1 MYRRR
6 ECYFRSWGQRGEADW
21 GHGCY
26 DFSRV
31 HRRVVGRG
39 RCAVALVVAKDRTV
53 RTAGLGRHRIGV
65 AVGIAAVAVVM
76 REPAVELGEL
86 QSVAARHTAQLVIR
100 VSTISIQ
107 DRDVRINGVYSLG
120 LRL

>member
-39 RCAVALVVAKDRTV
+39 RCAVALVVAKDRIV
-53 RTAGLGRHRIGV
+53 RTAGLGQQRIGV
-65 AVGIAAVAVVM
+65 AVRTAEVAFVM
-76 REPAVELGEL
+76 RELAVEPEEL
-86 QSVAARHTAQLVIR
+86 QSVAARHTVQLMIR
-100 VSTISIQ
+100 VSTVTVQ
-107 DRDVRINGVYSLG
+107 NRDVRINGVYSLG

>member
-1 MYRRR
+1 M
-6 ECYFRSWGQRGEADW
+6 
-21 GHGCY
+21 
-26 DFSRV
+26 
-31 HRRVVGRG
+31 
-39 RCAVALVVAKDRTV
+39 VAKDRTV